1 MMDKLEIKNIIECLI
16 FISPKPVTLDVFS
29 RILNMNKKEL
39 RDYIEELIE
48 EYKERG
54 LQILEISGGYEFRT
68 KPQYAPYIQELM
80 PKVSSRFSQAALETL
95 AIIAYKQP
103 ITRQEIENIRKVDVS
118 GILNKLMEKNLI
130 KIVGKKDIIGHPFLY
145 TTGPEFMRHF
155 GLKSLQDLPKLEE
168 E

>member
-1 MMDKLEIKNIIECLI
+1 MDKQEIKNIIECLI
-16 FISPKPVTLDVFS
+16 FISPKAVTLEVLS
-29 RILNMNKKEL
+29 RILNTNKKEI
-39 RDYIEELIE
+39 RDYVLELIE
-48 EYKERG
+48 DYKERG

-68 KPQYAPYIQELM
+68 KSQYAPYIQELM
-80 PKVSSRFSQAALETL
+80 PKVSSRFSNAALETL

-130 KIVGKKDIIGHPFLY
+130 KIIGKKDIIGHPYLY
-145 TTGPEFMRHF
+145 ATGQEFMRHF
-155 GLKSLQDLPKLEE
+155 GLKSLMDLPKLEE

>member
-1 MMDKLEIKNIIECLI
+1 MLKNIIECLI
-16 FISPKPVTLDVFS
+16 FISPKPVTLEVLS
-29 RILNMNKKEL
+29 RILTTNKKEI
-39 RDYIEELIE
+39 RDCVEELIE
-48 EYKERG
+48 DYKERG
-54 LQILEISGGYEFRT
+54 LQILELSGGYEFRT

-130 KIVGKKDIIGHPFLY
+130 KIVGKKDIVGHPYLY
-145 TTGPEFMRHF
+145 ATGPEFMRHF
-155 GLKSLQDLPKLEE
+155 GLKSLRDLPKLEE